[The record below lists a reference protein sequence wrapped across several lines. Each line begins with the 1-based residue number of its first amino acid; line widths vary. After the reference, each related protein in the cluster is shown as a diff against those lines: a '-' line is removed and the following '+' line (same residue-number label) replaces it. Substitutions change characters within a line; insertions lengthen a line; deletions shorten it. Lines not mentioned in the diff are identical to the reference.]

1 MIVDID
7 LARGLFYPLIIL
19 SLCSRY
25 ASLLSSNQE
34 VERLCGELEK
44 FQHLFIPSESSNNL
58 KNLCTESN
66 WDKSEPP
73 LGTVAIKD

>member
-1 MIVDID
+1 MVVDID
-7 LARGLFYPLIIL
+7 FVRGLFDPFIIL
-19 SLCSRY
+19 SLRSRY

-58 KNLCTESN
+58 KNLWTESN
-66 WDKSEPP
+66 WDKPESP